1 MVGLN
6 RSLHVKSAQLT
17 IIPGPAVD
25 PTSSNITGT
34 SSSTTSGPHSSDAAN
49 KVDPRVDSDNSKTD
63 STGPIGSS
71 SWMSTAL
78 PHREGSNATPNTG
91 VSGTTTEQSSHSQ
104 SKQPPAAGLEDIT
117 SHPPNNL
124 PTNVPGGTST
134 DFGAPDSTPSA
145 VTGSSAAATSSTDTT
160 TDTRNEPVG
169 SSVPS
174 TSEPS
179 HSLTGSRGSIAPT
192 KPDYTDSPLK
202 PAEKGG
208 SHGVNPDAIPL
219 AGGKKI
225 GEDAY
230 TERKSLQV
238 DSIDAGL
245 PATTSS
251 NTARNVG
258 TAEATGRPST
268 TSEHEKSS
276 VTSGGSGSDHKEKS
290 SVSSG
295 GSGSEHKEKKGLVEK
310 IKEKVHIHKHDK

>member
-1 MVGLN
+1 MAGL
-6 RSLHVKSAQLT
+6 T
-17 IIPGPAVD
+17 TIPGPAVD
-25 PTSSNITGT
+25 PTSSNTTSGPHSSNLANKADPRVDSDNDRSTGVGSSNITGT

-49 KVDPRVDSDNSKTD
+49 KVDPRVDSDNSKID
-63 STGPIGSS
+63 STGPIGGS

-78 PHREGSNATPNTG
+78 PHREGNNTTSNTG
-91 VSGTTTEQSSHSQ
+91 VSGTTTQQTSQ
-104 SKQPPAAGLEDIT
+104 SPVAGLEDIK
-117 SHPPNNL
+117 SQPPNVL
-124 PTNVPGGTST
+124 PTNVPEGTST
-134 DFGAPDSTPSA
+134 DFGAPDSAPSA
-145 VTGSSAAATSSTDTT
+145 VTGSSAATTSSIPSSSTNTT
-160 TDTRNEPVG
+160 TEISDKAAG

-174 TSEPS
+174 TTAPS
-179 HSLTGSRGSIAPT
+179 HSLTGSHDSVTPT
-192 KPDYTDSPLK
+192 K
-202 PAEKGG
+202 PAEKSGT
-208 SHGVNPDAIPL
+208 HNVNPDAIPL

-230 TERKSLQV
+230 TERKSIQV

-245 PATTSS
+245 PATTTA

-276 VTSGGSGSDHKEKS
+276 V
-290 SVSSG
+290 VSG

>member
-1 MVGLN
+1 
-6 RSLHVKSAQLT
+6 
-17 IIPGPAVD
+17 
-25 PTSSNITGT
+25 
-34 SSSTTSGPHSSDAAN
+34 
-49 KVDPRVDSDNSKTD
+49 
-63 STGPIGSS
+63 
-71 SWMSTAL
+71 MSTAL
-78 PHREGSNATPNTG
+78 PHREGNNTTSSTG
-91 VSGTTTEQSSHSQ
+91 VSGTTTHQSAQ
-104 SKQPPAAGLEDIT
+104 SPVAGLEDIT
-117 SHPPNNL
+117 SQPPNVL
-124 PTNVPGGTST
+124 PTNVPEGTST

-145 VTGSSAAATSSTDTT
+145 VTGTSSAAATSSIPSSSTNTT
-160 TDTRNEPVG
+160 TDISDKTAG
-169 SSVPS
+169 SSVPT
-174 TSEPS
+174 TSDPS

-230 TERKSLQV
+230 TERKSIQV

-245 PATTSS
+245 PATTTA

-276 VTSGGSGSDHKEKS
+276 V
-290 SVSSG
+290 VSG

>member
-1 MVGLN
+1 
-6 RSLHVKSAQLT
+6 
-17 IIPGPAVD
+17 
-25 PTSSNITGT
+25 
-34 SSSTTSGPHSSDAAN
+34 
-49 KVDPRVDSDNSKTD
+49 
-63 STGPIGSS
+63 
-71 SWMSTAL
+71 MSTAL
-78 PHREGSNATPNTG
+78 PHREGNNKTSSTG
-91 VSGTTTEQSSHSQ
+91 VSGTTTQQPSHPQ
-104 SKQPPAAGLEDIT
+104 SKDASVAGLEDIK
-117 SHPPNNL
+117 SQPPNVL
-124 PTNVPGGTST
+124 PTNVPAGTST

-145 VTGSSAAATSSTDTT
+145 VTGTSSAAATSSIPSSSTNNT
-160 TDTRNEPVG
+160 TDTPVG

-174 TSEPS
+174 TTEPS
-179 HSLTGSRGSIAPT
+179 HSLTGSRDPIAPT
-192 KPDYTDSPLK
+192 KPDHTNSPLK

-276 VTSGGSGSDHKEKS
+276 VISGGSGSDHKKS
-290 SVSSG
+290 SVASG